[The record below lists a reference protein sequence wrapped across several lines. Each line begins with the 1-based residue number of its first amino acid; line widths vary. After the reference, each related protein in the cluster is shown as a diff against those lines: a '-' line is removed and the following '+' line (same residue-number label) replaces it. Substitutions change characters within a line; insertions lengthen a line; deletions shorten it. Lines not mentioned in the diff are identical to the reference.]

1 MVFEIISPGNT
12 GDELVKKQEFYI
24 EHGVLEIFFYNPD
37 TLNFWGFI
45 RNNREEAA
53 TLLMRRNLP
62 WTSPVMG
69 LRFEMEAD
77 DLAIFYPD
85 GQRFEDPQNW
95 IAERDKA
102 WAKLR
107 ELGVDPEQL

>member
-1 MVFEIISPGNT
+1 
-12 GDELVKKQEFYI
+12 
-24 EHGVLEIFFYNPD
+24 
-37 TLNFWGFI
+37 
-45 RNNREEAA
+45 
-53 TLLMRRNLP
+53 MRLNLP

-107 ELGVDPEQL
+107 ELGVIRNSFNRANPSMREPSMMWHSSQNSRYAQFSLVPAGRLCAQLMR